1 MSAEI
6 VLLAALF
13 LAVPISAKYVTSFQ
27 IRSLM
32 DSLQQSEH
40 DIESMHNRLD
50 AIEYERQVVE
60 GALGQVLEQVR
71 WSTTRRDLMA
81 EELIRARRRRTPVA
95 PVPTPEPFE
104 PETPP
109 VWEPESAAAEAA

>member
-32 DSLQQSEH
+32 DSLRKRER
-40 DIESMHNRLD
+40 DIDLMYARLD
-50 AIEYERQVVE
+50 ALGHEREVVE
-60 GALGQVLEQVR
+60 GALGQVLEQLR

-81 EELIRARRRRTPVA
+81 EELTRVRRRRTA
-95 PVPTPEPFE
+95 PPPLPAFE
-104 PETPP
+104 PDTPP
-109 VWEPESAAAEAA
+109 VWEPQSVATEAA